1 MVQLAADVV
10 AELPKP
16 LRQTFTIVACSNDAS
31 SLPALAAGTRV
42 VSLAQCVA
50 AGDDLEGCLM
60 VAGPL
65 TEQLDD
71 VMRLLA
77 YWRGPGAIALNADWG
92 ADSAPVEQV
101 AFIKSFEAIYCF
113 LPLVVKVLFIGQEGA
128 VFKWVTGGN
137 PAAAPW
143 RIFGKE
149 KNRLAPIGRMQHRPS
164 NADLETVFY
173 NAYAANNPVN
183 KGIKA
188 LRSMVGGDRKD
199 I

>member
-1 MVQLAADVV
+1 MQTPTVCLAPHVLVQEQGGAAMVQLAADVV

-77 YWRGPGAIALNADWG
+77 YWCGDAGRRAWVQAAQG
-92 ADSAPVEQV
+92 V
-101 AFIKSFEAIYCF
+101 ACWQRFQAF
-113 LPLVVKVLFIGQEGA
+113 LQG
-128 VFKWVTGGN
+128 
-137 PAAAPW
+137 
-143 RIFGKE
+143 
-149 KNRLAPIGRMQHRPS
+149 
-164 NADLETVFY
+164 
-173 NAYAANNPVN
+173 
-183 KGIKA
+183 
-188 LRSMVGGDRKD
+188 
-199 I
+199 